1 MKISKAKDPFS
12 CNRKPEIDYP
22 CQWQY
27 KVIGKDPELIKAAIF
42 SSCAPTPV
50 RISHSH
56 SSSRGSYLS
65 FNAEIIV
72 ENEAMRLSI
81 YQSLCNHPA
90 IKLVL

>member
-1 MKISKAKDPFS
+1 MKISQAQDPFS
-12 CNRKPEIDYP
+12 FNRKPQIDYP

-27 KVIGKDPELIKAAIF
+27 KVIGKDPELIKAAIL
-42 SSCAPTPV
+42 SSCTPIPV

-65 FNAEIIV
+65 YNADVRV

-81 YQSLCNHPA
+81 YQSLCSHPA